1 MGGINNTKKLQSFP
15 FTAMSQT
22 NTPTEPSQCK
32 TGCGFFGSNAT
43 GDYCSKCWNELNKNN
58 SKEEDKCAVAVKSTA
73 SSPPPS
79 VHVQPSLTS
88 EPVASTKMAEE
99 SATTAAVAV
108 TTPKRKKK
116 KKKKQSY
123 KNMLA
128 GMMESTGA
136 DEKDKA
142 EKAKIKKTVGGG
154 EFMKIDKI

>member
-1 MGGINNTKKLQSFP
+1 MG
-15 FTAMSQT
+15 
-22 NTPTEPSQCK
+22 EE
-32 TGCGFFGSNAT
+32 
-43 GDYCSKCWNELNKNN
+43 KCT
-58 SKEEDKCAVAVKSTA
+58 VAKSTA

-79 VHVQPSLTS
+79 VNAQPSLTS
-88 EPVASTKMAEE
+88 EPVASTKITEKSVTA
-99 SATTAAVAV
+99 AAVAA
-108 TTPKRKKK
+108 TTPKKKK

-128 GMMESTGA
+128 GMMESSGA

>member
-1 MGGINNTKKLQSFP
+1 M
-15 FTAMSQT
+15 
-22 NTPTEPSQCK
+22 
-32 TGCGFFGSNAT
+32 

-58 SKEEDKCAVAVKSTA
+58 SKEEEKCTVAKSTA

-79 VHVQPSLTS
+79 VNAQPSLTS
-88 EPVASTKMAEE
+88 EPVASTKITEKSVTA
-99 SATTAAVAV
+99 AAVAA
-108 TTPKRKKK
+108 TTP
-116 KKKKQSY
+116 KKKQSY

-128 GMMESTGA
+128 GMMESSGA